1 MSIELSAQDIRYEFN
16 TENVEIKNKFNDLP
30 EYTYE
35 VYDKIKL
42 TLNIEKDLY
51 NMYLIDDFSKEKL
64 NNIKEYAGKILE
76 SRDKPKDI
84 CYVVSENPNKPFPLF
99 LCNGKGKVLKETV
112 ENIQNK
118 YFEIIYDFYS
128 NSSYKEKEDII
139 EGINEKRNSL
149 VKELINTAHDEGFEV
164 RTISKG
170 FTFIPLKD
178 DEVMTEKE
186 YDDLDSDK
194 KEEILKKVDELKVK
208 SQDLLKN
215 LKEVEIKEIGKIR
228 ELMNEFLTIKMRAL
242 KEKYESEF
250 YDNIQVL
257 RFLQKMCIEIEKDV
271 IEAYSMTYEDDEE
284 TINNIIMKYDVNV
297 LVDNSKVNSP
307 RVIFEED
314 PSSVNLFGSID
325 YKSESGTYVSDVSL
339 IKGGSILKANGGCL
353 IIRANNLLLNPTA
366 YYNLKKTIL
375 SGKIDFASSKKYIE
389 LLSLKGLEPE
399 SINISEKIILI
410 GDYETYNL
418 LYNYDSDF
426 KRIFKIRAQ
435 YKPIVEIEDNI
446 KSSLL
451 KNIQEICKKDNI
463 LQLDKSAVKE
473 VAKFLSRRAEHR
485 EKLYFNIDELNKIL
499 ILCNNRILNEERK
512 NITGKDI
519 IDTVYKEDIIEKEY
533 LKLYEE
539 GKILINIKGEKIGQ
553 INGLAVI
560 DSGYFS
566 FGKPIKIT
574 CSCYKG
580 EGEIIDVQ
588 KQSELSGNIHS
599 KAVNILKGVIGEM
612 FAKYNTLPVNF
623 HLSFEQVYGKIDGD
637 SASVAELISMISA
650 LSAIPIKQNIAVTG
664 SINQFGEVQ
673 SIGGVNEKIEGFFK
687 VCKLVDGIKGKGV
700 LIPYHNSNNIVLS
713 NEIEEAVE
721 KGEFH
726 IYTMQNIEDAINVL
740 MKDYKEVFIS
750 IKREIKKYLKK
761 NN

>member
-16 TENVEIKNKFNDLP
+16 TENVEIENKFNDLP

-42 TLNIEKDLY
+42 ALNIQKDLY
-51 NMYLIDDFSKEKL
+51 NLYLIDDFSKEKL
-64 NNIKEYAGKILE
+64 NNIKEYAEKILE
-76 SRDKPKDI
+76 TRDKPEDI

-99 LCNGKGKVLKETV
+99 LCKGKGKVLKETV

-118 YFEIIYDFYS
+118 YFDMIYDFYS

-139 EGINEKRNSL
+139 EGINEKRNVL

-170 FTFIPLKD
+170 FTFIPLKNE
-178 DEVMTEKE
+178 EVMTEKE

-194 KEEILKKVDELKVK
+194 KEEILKKVNELKVK

-215 LKEVEIKEIGKIR
+215 LKDVESKEIDKIR
-228 ELMNEFLTIKMRAL
+228 ELMNEFLTIKMRSF
-242 KEKYESEF
+242 KEEYESEF

-257 RFLQKMCIEIEKDV
+257 EFLKKMCIEIEKGV
-271 IEAYSMTYEDDEE
+271 IEAYSMAYEDDEE
-284 TINNIIMKYDVNV
+284 TINNIIMQYDVNV
-297 LVDNSKVNSP
+297 LVDNSEFNAP
-307 RVIFEED
+307 RVFFEED

-325 YKSESGTYVSDVSL
+325 YKSENGTYVSDVSL
-339 IKGGSILKANGGCL
+339 IKAGSILKANEGCL
-353 IIRANNLLLNPTA
+353 IIRAKNLLLNPTA

-375 SGKIDFASSKKYIE
+375 TGKIDFSSSKKYIE
-389 LLSLKGLEPE
+389 LLSLRGLEPE
-399 SINISEKIILI
+399 PINISEKIILI

-426 KRIFKIRAQ
+426 KRIFKIKAQ
-435 YKPIVEIEDNI
+435 YKPIVPIEDNI
-446 KSSLL
+446 KSSLV
-451 KNIQEICKKDNI
+451 KNIQEICKKNDI
-463 LQLDKSAVKE
+463 VPLDKSAVKE
-473 VAKFLSRRAEHR
+473 VAKFLSRKAEHR

-499 ILCNNRILNEERK
+499 ILCNNKILNEKRK

-539 GKILINIKGEKIGQ
+539 GKILLNIKGEKIGQ

-566 FGKPIKIT
+566 FGKPIRIT

-687 VCKLVDGIKGKGV
+687 VCKLVDKTKEKGV
-700 LIPYHNSNNIVLS
+700 LIPYHNANNIVLN
-713 NEIEEAVE
+713 NEIEKAVE
-721 KGEFH
+721 NGEFH
-726 IYTMQNIEDAINVL
+726 IYTMKNIEDAINVL

-750 IKREIKKYLKK
+750 IKKEIKKYLKK